1 MDPAF
6 YLDVLPAHPRP
17 RPLEALH
24 SYVKRIARANGIHHV
39 QTLSHFSQLSEPKRL
54 LALHAPPSFGQLGK
68 VTRCSEMELLALTT
82 HFLAC
87 KFGREQTPGR
97 FLARSVVKSLRWCPA
112 CLAQDGYYPLPW
124 HFLRIP
130 GCPEHG
136 IRFLEVCPHCQQP
149 IALRTSSLAFD
160 TCPHCHGDLCCA
172 SAQPLTNDE
181 RQAARQQWAEQ
192 VYLLTPQDWEADSS
206 RQVAAAARQRFGFLR
221 RATGIEAHRL
231 ATILSV
237 RKTVVLAIEN
247 ETRSGLGETLQDY
260 LDYADYL
267 GLRLGD
273 VFRASAEAGYIHKDT
288 LFADEMLRRTQVA
301 IQQLKADDVPVTQKS
316 VGDLM
321 DYEPSAL
328 RNYPRIHELLQ
339 TEALIRDKRTPLHEG
354 RVCQH
359 IRQVVDNLNE
369 NGERVTQRKVGLR
382 VGYDPKQIQKFYPRA
397 YRLLMDAVTTYQ
409 RGKPLREAALLRD
422 VQSAVALFRQRGDLI
437 TQKAIAHHLGVTDT
451 RLRNCS
457 AVRLLIM
464 EQTGQSR
471 QQWLDDWI
479 QRMSEFMEQRL
490 REKTVISRSRLTE
503 QLGMADHWFDRYPEL
518 MTLWRTF
525 DEAQRQQRESDL
537 VDRTRAAIC
546 ACQTEGILLSF
557 RNVSERVGLERA
569 TMKRYPRVLALLQAH
584 NLVRTTAGE

>member
-17 RPLEALH
+17 RPLEALY
-24 SYVKRIARANGIHHV
+24 SYVKRIAHANGIHHV
-39 QTLSHFSQLSEPKRL
+39 TTFSHFTRLHEPLRL
-54 LALHAPPSFGQLGK
+54 LSPTFIPTIDDLGT
-68 VTRCSEMELLALTT
+68 VTQRTQTELRMLTPY
-82 HFLAC
+82 FLGC
-87 KFGREQTPGR
+87 KFGREQSLGR
-97 FLARSVVKSLRWCPA
+97 FLATSVVSHLRWCPD
-112 CLAQDGYYPLPW
+112 CLADVGYFQLPW
-124 HFLRIP
+124 FFVALP
-130 GCPEHG
+130 GCPRHSV
-136 IRFLEVCPHCQQP
+136 RFLECCPHCERPILLKSRSLDFDVCPHCK
-149 IALRTSSLAFD
+149 
-160 TCPHCHGDLCCA
+160 GDLRCA
-172 SAQPLTNDE
+172 SSGVLNGDE
-181 RQAARQQWAEQ
+181 TRIAHVLWDEL
-192 VYLLTPQDWEADSS
+192 VYLLTPQAWEAEPS
-206 RQVAAAARQRFGFLR
+206 RQVAAAARQRLGFLR
-221 RATGIEAHRL
+221 RATGIEAQYVASSLGMGRH
-231 ATILSV
+231 
-237 RKTVVLAIEN
+237 TVGAIEN
-247 ETRSGLGETLQDY
+247 ETQSGMGETLQDY
-260 LDYADYL
+260 VDYADYL
-267 GLRLGD
+267 GLRLSD

-288 LFADEMLRRTQVA
+288 LFADEMLRRTRVA

-316 VGDLM
+316 VGDLI

-359 IRQVVDNLNE
+359 IQQVVDNLNE

-409 RGKPLREAALLRD
+409 QEKPLREAALLRD
-422 VQSAVALFRQRGDLI
+422 VQAAVDLFRQRGDLI
-437 TQKAIAHHLGVTDT
+437 TQKAIAHYLSVTDT

-464 EQTGQSR
+464 EQAEQSR

-525 DEAQRQQRESDL
+525 DKVQRQQRESDL
-537 VDRTRAAIC
+537 VDRTRSAIC

-569 TMKRYPRVLALLQAH
+569 TMKRYPRVLAVLQAH